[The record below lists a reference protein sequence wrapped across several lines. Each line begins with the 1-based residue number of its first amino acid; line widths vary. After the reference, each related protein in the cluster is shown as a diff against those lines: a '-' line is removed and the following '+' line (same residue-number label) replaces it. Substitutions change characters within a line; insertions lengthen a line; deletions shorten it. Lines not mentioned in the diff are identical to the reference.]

1 MIAAR
6 RLSPLLR
13 LVWAT
18 TALITVW
25 CLGCS
30 AFDPLLALLGG
41 SSAPMMVCASDGAA
55 PVAQGSAVA
64 ATASSAQ
71 TGTVA
76 AASSPATHGDIC
88 GCQSCLAAQADR
100 NGAQIPTQPASRL
113 ERAEP
118 VVPASVTRSPLLP
131 PPERLAYRA

>member
-6 RLSPLLR
+6 RFSPLLR

-18 TALITVW
+18 TALVTVW

-30 AFDPLLALLGG
+30 AFDPLLALLDG
-41 SSAPMMVCASDGAA
+41 SNAPMTVCASDGAA
-55 PVAQGSAVA
+55 PVAQGSVVGD
-64 ATASSAQ
+64 TASSAQ
-71 TGTVA
+71 TSAFVV
-76 AASSPATHGDIC
+76 ASSPAPHGDVC
-88 GCQSCLAAQADR
+88 GCQSCLAAQSDR
-100 NGAQIPTQPASRL
+100 AHEQISAQSAPRI

-131 PPERLAYRA
+131 PPERLA